1 MDALCT
7 PTIITGAL
15 FIAVI
20 FIDLLR
26 HEFENLPGHSILG
39 AISVLLMAGLCQRG
53 MVLVAWGLLM
63 VPVIALVIAISVQSR
78 SSSNPTVSTGT
89 IDSPANVKT
98 DECRN
103 YTGAFMYQG
112 YDFNKKNCHESRP
125 APTPTPTPIPT
136 PQPTP
141 QPQPTPTPTPSHGSG
156 DLPMCSDCKKKRCIC
171 DT

>member
-1 MDALCT
+1 MDGLCT

-15 FIAVI
+15 FVAAI

-39 AISVLLMAGLCQRG
+39 VISVLLIAGLCERG
-53 MVLVAWGLLM
+53 MVLVAWALLLI
-63 VPVIALVIAISVQSR
+63 PFIALAIAISVQSR
-78 SSSNPTVSTGT
+78 SSSNPTVPTVYS
-89 IDSPANVKT
+89 DSPANVKT

-112 YDFNKKNCHESRP
+112 YDFNKKPCQESKP
-125 APTPTPTPIPT
+125 APVPTPAPLPT
-136 PQPTP
+136 PTP

-156 DLPMCSDCKKKRCIC
+156 DLPMCADCKKKRCIC